1 MNLSGNAVRY
11 WVQKLNIQPENLIV
25 VCDDLNLPFGTL
37 RMRLDGSNGG
47 HNGLGNIEQQLGT
60 RQYARIRVG
69 IGKEFHPGE
78 QIDYVLSDFT
88 PEEKEL
94 IPDLCK
100 KVAEG
105 IRTFATAG
113 PQMAMNLLNIRK
125 K

>member
-1 MNLSGNAVRY
+1 
-11 WVQKLNIQPENLIV
+11 V